1 MTYRLQLMN
10 DAETLIG
17 TLIQKL
23 GDVEMLNIQ
32 IDEQAQVIDIL
43 LAVPEKKDIH

>member
-23 GDVEMLNIQ
+23 GKVEKLNIQ
-32 IDEQAQVIDIL
+32 IDEQAQVIDNV
-43 LAVPEKKDIH
+43 LAAPEKKDVY